1 MIANPVVY
9 GDGGSIKFGTFRLE
23 ANGSPLS
30 LYFGQ
35 AFNKYDI
42 PFVIG
47 MTWRDYVE
55 QINVAGVLHIYGN
68 IFYYEEEGMPF
79 YAYPDGFGVDDVII
93 DGRAYNFNG
102 S

>member
-55 QINVAGVLHIYGN
+55 QINVAGVLHINGDV
-68 IFYYEEEGMPF
+68 FYYEEEGMPF

>member
-1 MIANPVVY
+1 MIVNPVVH

-30 LYFGQ
+30 LYFGT

-55 QINVAGVLHIYGN
+55 QINVAGVLHINGN
-68 IFYYEEEGMPF
+68 IFYYYEEGMPF

-93 DGRAYNFNG
+93 DGRAYNFND

>member
-9 GDGGSIKFGTFRLE
+9 GSGESIKFGTFKLE

-30 LYFGQ
+30 VYFSN
-35 AFNKYDI
+35 AVNKYDI

-47 MTWRDYVE
+47 MTWRNYVE
-55 QINVAGVLHIYGN
+55 QINVAGVLHINGD

-79 YAYPDGFGVDDVII
+79 YAYPDNFTVDDVII
-93 DGRAYNFNG
+93 DRHTYNFVG
-102 S
+102 